1 MKRYSFHPR
10 RFVVS
15 VLFVPALFGLLVLL
29 ALVGAVDV
37 AKVLVPFL
45 GFILFGALLI
55 LPAWVMQPRETPPP
69 RGRGRASQP
78 LAVVRPIRRRDDR
91 PPIDRAARIAVANP
105 I

>member
-1 MKRYSFHPR
+1 
-10 RFVVS
+10 
-15 VLFVPALFGLLVLL
+15 VLFVPALFGLVVLL